1 MSATTLQIAIM
12 VAVLG
17 SLAWLAMRPRKPRG
31 ARRSSG
37 DSSWS
42 GDAVYNIADSGQHH
56 GSGGHD
62 AGSGHSAG
70 AGDSG
75 GGSDGGGSSDSGGGG
90 DGGGGG
96 SSD

>member
-17 SLAWLAMRPRKPRG
+17 FLAWLAMRPSRRRG

-62 AGSGHSAG
+62 AGSGHSAS

-75 GGSDGGGSSDSGGGG
+75 GGSDGGGGGDGSGGGG
-90 DGGGGG
+90 
-96 SSD
+96 SD

>member
-1 MSATTLQIAIM
+1 MSATTLQIAIT

-17 SLAWLAMRPRKPRG
+17 LLAWLAMRRSKPRG

-56 GSGGHD
+56 GAGGHD

-75 GGSDGGGSSDSGGGG
+75 GGSSDGSSDGAGGG

-96 SSD
+96 GSD

>member
-1 MSATTLQIAIM
+1 M
-12 VAVLG
+12 VTVLG
-17 SLAWLAMRPRKPRG
+17 SLVWLATRRSRSRG

-37 DSSWS
+37 DHSWWS
-42 GDAVYNIADSGQHH
+42 DAVYNVGDAGQHH
-56 GSGGHD
+56 GGGGFD
-62 AGSGHSAG
+62 GGSGDSAG

-75 GGSDGGGSSDSGGGG
+75 GSSDGGGGGS